1 MISIQTG
8 DFNAG
13 REYESLVQ
21 PGDTGAIVTFV
32 GRVRE
37 FAKDPG
43 EVFLLEHYPGM
54 TESVLQE
61 IESDARQRWQ
71 LQRTRI
77 IHRIGKLTAGDQIV
91 FVGVSSAHRTQ
102 AFEACEYIID
112 ILKTQAPFWK
122 KEGGGWV
129 EANEADNDA
138 ANKWLNRRGE

>member
-1 MISIQTG
+1 MITIQTE
-8 DFNAG
+8 DFDAG
-13 REYESLVQ
+13 SEYEALVQ

-37 FAKDPG
+37 FAKNPG
-43 EVFLLEHYPGM
+43 EVFFLEHFPGM
-54 TESVLQE
+54 TESVLLDV
-61 IESDARQRWQ
+61 ESKARQRWQ
-71 LQRTRI
+71 LQQTRI
-77 IHRIGKLTAGDQIV
+77 IHRIGKLAAGDQIV
-91 FVGVSSAHRTQ
+91 FVGVSSAHRKP

-138 ANKWLNRRGE
+138 ANKWLNRHGE